1 MGKEKKEGRKAGCSV
16 AHERLSLENY
26 AQIYDELRH
35 KKSQLPSTSPRLNR
49 LLTRENIRRMLKI
62 HGFSASTFKKEAL
75 LEGLQDMEIFNPH
88 RSSADIGNFDCDLST
103 EEMER
108 DLESLGWVECPSK
121 SVNGFMPFPQ
131 SLMSAPNP
139 VFTKVSNSEKKIS
152 SLSSKL
158 YENEGCK
165 QLLSLQS
172 ATTTCMQHLSKSVTQ
187 IINSGPANA
196 SDEERLEVAT
206 SSSVSCKS
214 KVDNSDSIAGL

>member
-49 LLTRENIRRMLKI
+49 LLTRENIRR
-62 HGFSASTFKKEAL
+62 EAL